1 MKSLKS
7 IFAAVL
13 FLTFAACD
21 DIDELTEIDTTFTMT
36 ESFNVAVQAGDED
49 LQSFTETVT
58 FNLAEDDDVADNL
71 SSIEDVTINTLTY
84 RFSNV
89 VGAGAQITRAQL
101 AVGSTT
107 ISLEPVIP
115 SDVGSQVF
123 TVSDSAALNTIATAL
138 RNNPQAT
145 VTYSGEVADAPLA
158 FTLTASMNVTVIVD
172 VL

>member
-7 IFAAVL
+7 IFAILL
-13 FLTFAACD
+13 FSTFIACD
-21 DIDELTEIDTTFTMT
+21 DVDELTEIDTTFTMT
-36 ESFNVAVQAGDED
+36 ESFDVAVQAGDDE
-49 LQSFTETVT
+49 LQSFTETAT

-71 SSIEDVTINTLTY
+71 SSIEEVTINSLTY

-89 VGAGAQITRAQL
+89 VGIGARITSAQL
-101 AVGSTT
+101 SVGSTT
-107 ISLEPVIP
+107 ISLAAVTP
-115 SDVGSQVF
+115 SDAGSQVF
-123 TVSDSAALNTIATAL
+123 TVADTAALNTIATAL

-158 FTLTASMNVTVIVD
+158 FTLTASMNVTVVVD